1 MPRRLLVRPV
11 ALCLTVA
18 AVSFIF
24 MGFSEGEGK
33 VSLLP
38 GGLADSSAQTQAPAP
53 ASAFENRD
61 QELSPAALKD
71 DFELLRFALEDAHA
85 GLYRYVPKA
94 DMDRQF
100 DALEK
105 RLSRPLR
112 ISQFY
117 AEVLKLAA
125 AIRDGHTRVQA
136 PSSLTAWLRQKPI
149 RPPIAIYFE
158 GGRVRVLKDV
168 SGREPT
174 AVGCE
179 VLAINGRPIA
189 EVVDALLR
197 YLPGDGYSDGRRS
210 NLEYPDVFGGLFALE
225 YGETEKYVFHVRS
238 ADGKERDLEV
248 AGLPVEELEKR
259 MGPLRPR
266 PSGPLLS
273 LGFEGDVAVL
283 TVRSFGPRTLSS
295 SGLSYPDFLTQ
306 AFQTLLEKKTESLII
321 DVRNN
326 GGGNDEYGQMLY
338 AHLAPAPFH
347 YYDRLQMNKEKS
359 EFLRRTNDPDTGGSL
374 TPPRLDEKGRWV
386 RTDHPNLGLKQPRE
400 PVFAG
405 RVFILENGRS
415 FSATGE
421 FMTAVYA
428 NKRAVFI
435 GEESGAGITGNTS
448 GIMIGVKLTNSGITV
463 SVPMVGYYMAGD
475 HGPHPER
482 GILPDHEVIP
492 TVEDVLAG
500 RDPVL
505 EIALKLARH
514 PGQ

>member
-1 MPRRLLVRPV
+1 MPKSPFSRLVG
-11 ALCLTVA
+11 LCFAGAIIAFLATGFFGDA
-18 AVSFIF
+18 AEVS
-24 MGFSEGEGK
+24 S
-33 VSLLP
+33 SL
-38 GGLADSSAQTQAPAP
+38 GGLADSSTQTQAPAP
-53 ASAFENRD
+53 AAAFENPD

-71 DFELLRFALEDAHA
+71 DFELLRFSLEQAHA
-85 GLYRYVPKA
+85 GLYRYVPKVE
-94 DMDRQF
+94 MDRHF
-100 DALEK
+100 EALEK
-105 RLSRPLR
+105 KLSHPLR
-112 ISQFY
+112 ISEFY

-136 PSSLTAWLRQKPI
+136 PSNLSEWLRKKPI
-149 RPPIAIYFE
+149 RPPMAIHFE
-158 GGRVRVLKDV
+158 GGRVRVLKDA
-168 SGREPT
+168 SGLEPS
-174 AVGCE
+174 AVGSD
-179 VLAINGRPIA
+179 VLAVNGRPIA

-225 YGETEKYVFHVRS
+225 FGETEKYVFHVRS
-238 ADGKERDLEV
+238 ADGKERDVEV
-248 AGLPVEELEKR
+248 AGVPIEELEKR

-273 LGFEGDVAVL
+273 LRFEGEVAVL
-283 TVRSFGPRTLSS
+283 TVRSFGPRTLSG

-306 AFQTLLEKKTESLII
+306 AFQTLLEKRTESLII
-321 DVRNN
+321 DVRDN
-326 GGGNDEYGQMLY
+326 GGGNDEYGQILY
-338 AHLAPAPFH
+338 AYLAPAPFY

-359 EFLRRTNDPDTGGSL
+359 EFLPRTNDPGTGRSL

-400 PVFAG
+400 PVFSG

-428 NKRAVFI
+428 NKRGAFI

-448 GIMIGVKLTNSGITV
+448 GIMIGVKLDNSGIVV
-463 SVPMVGYYMAGD
+463 SIPMVGYYMAGD
-475 HGPHPER
+475 HGPRPER

-492 TVEDVLAG
+492 TVEDILAG
-500 RDPVL
+500 RDPVMEFAL
-505 EIALKLARH
+505 EMARR
-514 PGQ
+514 PGR